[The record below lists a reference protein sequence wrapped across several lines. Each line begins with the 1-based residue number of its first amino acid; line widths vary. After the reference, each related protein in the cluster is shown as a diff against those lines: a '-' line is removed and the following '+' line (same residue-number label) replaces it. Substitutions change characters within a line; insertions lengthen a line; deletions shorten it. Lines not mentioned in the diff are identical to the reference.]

1 LRKAIAE
8 RGLQSTDTLVAIGR
22 GKAELRELQLPP
34 VPDDELPEMVRFQ
47 AIRSFA
53 SSGDR
58 ATVDYLVTRRSESNI
73 EMIAAA
79 IDPNNL
85 TEICQT
91 CESAELTTKRIGLRP
106 LAAAALYLTRENHE
120 ISGDTVLI
128 DLLSDDAEI
137 VVARDGHVI
146 FVRTVRMPTV
156 EAARPK
162 ALGGELRR
170 SLVACG
176 SSGSLDRVV
185 LWGLESIHLDDVK
198 MLTEAAGTKVDVL
211 DPFELVDVDAN
222 VRGRLPQ
229 HVGRLAP
236 LVGLIASD
244 DLHADRLIDFL
255 NPRKKSEAKSNRW
268 KHAALFGGPVAAA
281 LLIAFFGY
289 RHLQQLDA
297 KIQVLKDANADLQPE
312 VDQAI
317 ERIAKTEKVDQFLDT
332 NVNWLDELRRLAIT
346 MPASDQMIVRTVS
359 ATGDI
364 RNGGGTMQVF
374 GSVSDPDV
382 IKVFEESLR
391 DDSHRIIGDGSTY
404 QKSEGAYDWTARE
417 AITVAANAVRNL
429 RYAGLAPVSQQDAS
443 ADEESTASPS
453 EPDGSTTAPSS
464 DQPLAAAADTE
475 SAPSDSALPADVPA
489 DAGSA
494 DTGSADT
501 GSADT
506 GSADSLPDS
515 SEPSSIDDDSS
526 QPSDVDANEPP
537 DLARQAQTEVPS

>member
-1 LRKAIAE
+1 MATKLAIDWDDNELRLVAAQCSGSGVKVTDAAVIPIKNSNIADTLRAAISE

-34 VPDDELPEMVRFQ
+34 VPDDELPDMVRFQ

-58 ATVDYLVTRRSESNI
+58 ATVDYLVTRRSDSNI

-79 IDPNNL
+79 IDPDNL
-85 TEICQT
+85 TKIRET
-91 CESAELTTKRIGLRP
+91 CEAAELTTKRIGLRP
-106 LAAAALYLTRENHE
+106 LAAAALYLTREHHD

-146 FVRTVRMPTV
+146 FVRTVRMPSV

-176 SSGSLDRVV
+176 SSGSLNRVV
-185 LWGLESIHLDDVK
+185 LWGLKSIHVDDVA

-211 DPFELVDVDAN
+211 DPFELVDVDPKL
-222 VRGRLPQ
+222 RGKLPE

-236 LVGLIASD
+236 LVGLIATD
-244 DLHADRLIDFL
+244 DTHADRLIDFL
-255 NPRKKSEAKSNRW
+255 NPRKKSEAKPNRLRT
-268 KHAALFGGPVAAA
+268 AAMIGGPVAAA

-297 KIQVLKDANADLQPE
+297 KIKEQKNVIAGLKPE
-312 VDQAI
+312 VDAAL
-317 ERIAKTEKVDQFLDT
+317 ERIARTEKVDQFLDI
-332 NVNWLDELRRLAIT
+332 NVNWLGEMRRLADI
-346 MPASDQMIVRTVS
+346 MPPSDQMIVRTIS

-391 DDSHRIIGDGSTY
+391 DPSHKVIGDGSTY

-417 AITVAANAVRNL
+417 AITVPADSVRNL
-429 RYAGLAPVSQQDAS
+429 RYAGLAPVSEDDAS
-443 ADEESTASPS
+443 AAKAAPRRSRPKQPRRSRPKQ
-453 EPDGSTTAPSS
+453 PRRQLNRVNPRLRHRRRTTLPIRRRQTLIRFPTPRP
-464 DQPLAAAADTE
+464 QPN
-475 SAPSDSALPADVPA
+475 PA
-489 DAGSA
+489 
-494 DTGSADT
+494 
-501 GSADT
+501 
-506 GSADSLPDS
+506 
-515 SEPSSIDDDSS
+515 
-526 QPSDVDANEPP
+526 
-537 DLARQAQTEVPS
+537 